1 MFTNKTLERLEQMLD
16 AAMTGEFQESDYD
29 ETRLSRLESKW
40 KQFLGNSQLSKQNL
54 EKEKQN
60 IQNLV
65 TDISH
70 QTKTPITNIKLYTS
84 LLQENLQGLEGQED
98 NLKMFAQI
106 QRQTEKLEFLIQGLT
121 KISRLE
127 TEMVALAPK
136 SQSVEALIKEAIDST
151 SPKAHK
157 KNIQIYAPKQM
168 SENACYDLKWTK
180 EALENILDNA
190 IKYSDTGSEVK
201 ISINEYEMY
210 TAVSVK
216 DYGRG
221 IAEEEIPFLFG
232 RFYRSQQVQ
241 QEEGVGIGLYLAREI
256 VKKENGY
263 IKVHSEL
270 GKGSEFIIYLWRGR
284 C

>member
-16 AAMTGEFQESDYD
+16 TAMTGEFQESDYD

-40 KQFLGNSQLSKQNL
+40 KHFLGNSQLSKQNL

-84 LLQENLQGLEGQED
+84 LLQENLQGLEGQEH
-98 NLKMFAQI
+98 NLKMFTQI

-136 SQSVEALIKEAIDST
+136 SQSVEALIKEAVDSV
-151 SPKAHK
+151 SPKANK
-157 KNIQIYAPKQM
+157 KNVQILAPKKT
-168 SENACYDLKWTK
+168 SGTACYDLKWTK

-216 DYGRG
+216 DQGRG